1 MRQRAINI
9 IKNVKV
15 QLAYKTNSKEE
26 EKPFQS
32 DLEKPKKH
40 KPISNNNPSFFYHNY
55 VRGYSP
61 YYNTIGL
68 NKFEIIN

>member
-26 EKPFQS
+26 EKPFKS
-32 DLEKPKKH
+32 DLFPNLQIFLIIIH
-40 KPISNNNPSFFYHNY
+40 HFYII
-55 VRGYSP
+55 
-61 YYNTIGL
+61 YNI
-68 NKFEIIN
+68 